1 MHRLMILP
9 FVALALAACGSNAD
23 DGTTGTDISIDA
35 VTDEGNPVKASSDGK
50 TGEVAIDVPG
60 FKANI
65 AMPKVKLDADNFD
78 IDGVKLYPGSKVISM
93 KVDQV
98 MRSAGS
104 SDNKK
109 GSVRIGFDAPATPD
123 VVKTW
128 FLEEL
133 KGNDKFTVSPTGS
146 GFAGTNEDGDPFTL
160 DLRPGTT
167 GHTTGSMMISA
178 G

>member
-1 MHRLMILP
+1 MHRFLIIPLA
-9 FVALALAACGSNAD
+9 ALALVGCGSSAD
-23 DGTTGTDISIDA
+23 DGSSGTDISIDA
-35 VTDEGNPVKASSDGK
+35 VSDEGTPIKASSDGK
-50 TGEVAIDVPG
+50 TGEVAINVPG

-98 MRSAGS
+98 MRSTGS
-104 SDNKK
+104 NDNKR

-128 FLEEL
+128 FLKEL
-133 KGNDKFTVSPTGS
+133 KGNDKFTVSPTAS

-160 DLRPGTT
+160 DLRPGIT
-167 GHTTGSMMISA
+167 GHTTGSMVISA